1 MDIFKKQ
8 TRAVKKV
15 AVLQSNYIPWKGYFD
30 IINDVDLFIFYDEV
44 QFTKNDWRNRNLL
57 IMNGEPRWI
66 TVPVGDNIHRK
77 IEDVK
82 IKNIIWQKKHFHTLE
97 TNYGKSQFFKKNR
110 DFFHHVYVET
120 KWEYLYQLNR
130 YLIEH
135 ISHDFLKIKTRF
147 DDSSNYFSCG
157 AQNEKLLSLLK
168 SAHADIYV
176 SGPAAKDYIVKEDYE
191 KAGIQLIWKDYSG
204 YPQYPQNTDTFT
216 HYVSIL
222 DLLFQVGE
230 DAPYYIWGWR
240 K

>member
-1 MDIFKKQ
+1 MDIFKKSK
-8 TRAVKKV
+8 RMMKRV

-30 IINDVDLFIFYDEV
+30 MIHDVDLFIFYDEV

-66 TVPVGDNIHRK
+66 TVPVGDSIHRK
-77 IEDVK
+77 IEEVK
-82 IKNIIWQKKHFHTLE
+82 INNAVWQKKHYHTIE
-97 TNYGKSQFFKKNR
+97 MNYGRSPFYKKYI
-110 DFFHHVYVET
+110 DFFHHVYMEK

-135 ISHDFLKIKTRF
+135 ISYDFLKIKTKF
-147 DDSSNYFSCG
+147 DDSKNYFSYG
-157 AQNEKLLSLLK
+157 AQNEKLLSLLQ
-168 SAHADIYV
+168 SAHTDIYV
-176 SGPAAKDYIVKEDYE
+176 SGPAAKDYIVEEDYE

-204 YPQYPQNTDTFT
+204 YPQYPQNASPFT

>member
-1 MDIFKKQ
+1 MKRI
-8 TRAVKKV
+8 

-30 IINDVDLFIFYDEV
+30 IIHDVDEFIFYDEV
-44 QFTKNDWRNRNLL
+44 QYTSRDWRNRNKIATSQGIIWLS
-57 IMNGEPRWI
+57 
-66 TVPVGDNIHRK
+66 VPVGAKVHRQITEVH
-77 IEDVK
+77 IEQSL
-82 IKNIIWQKKHFHTLE
+82 WQEKHYRTLE
-97 TNYGKSQFFKKNR
+97 MAYHKSPFFNKYKEFLR
-110 DFFHHVYVET
+110 YVYLEQ
-120 KWEYLYQLNR
+120 KWTYLYELNR

-135 ISHDFLKIKTRF
+135 ISHNFLHIETRF
-147 DDSSNYFSCG
+147 SDSRKYQTHGSKH
-157 AQNEKLLSLLK
+157 EKLLSLVK
-168 SAHADIYV
+168 EAHADIYV

-204 YPQYPQNTDTFT
+204 YPKYPQNTDSFT